1 MADMPLRDVI
11 AMLNSV
17 NPAYGVDDLLAMPAM
32 RVEAVMAELTV
43 AEIARLLTG
52 SRVHRRAELL
62 AAIGPVRGVTVLTR
76 MPPHELAELISSL
89 PLPVAVGVLRGMPS
103 AASAGLLLELPTQ
116 RRAMLQE
123 ALGLGQPTMEAAV
136 STYYR
141 DAEMSVVRIATGLSR
156 LDHTPG
162 DLMAEVMGRPFQISI
177 RYHGDAPYNGD
188 DLRLVATRVDWR
200 RVMGLLVMT
209 NATPADTIAGVTREL
224 RHQGH
229 AVDVVRW
236 LNEADDGVMK
246 RALVR
251 LLT

>member
-1 MADMPLRDVI
+1 VADMPLRDVI

-17 NPAYGVDDLLAMPAM
+17 GPAYAVDDLLAMPAA
-32 RVEAVMAELTV
+32 RIEAVMAELTP
-43 AEIARLLTG
+43 AEITRLLNG

-62 AAIGPVRGVTVLTR
+62 AAIGPVRGLAVLTR
-76 MPPHELAELISSL
+76 MPPHELVELISSL
-89 PLPVAVGVLRGMPS
+89 PLPVAVGVLRGMPPASS
-103 AASAGLLLELPTQ
+103 AALLLEIPTQ
-116 RRAMLQE
+116 RRSMLQE

-141 DAEMSVVRIATGLSR
+141 AAEMSVARIATGTSR

-162 DLMAEVMGRPFQISI
+162 DLLAEVMGRPFQISI
-177 RYHGDAPYNGD
+177 RFHGDAPYTGD
-188 DLRLVATRVDWR
+188 DLRLVAGRVDWR
-200 RVMGLLVMT
+200 RVMGMLVLT
-209 NATPADTIAGVTREL
+209 NATPADTIAGVIREL
-224 RHQGH
+224 RHYGH